1 MDIIF
6 SSANFQKKHF
16 GMANL
21 ANFFAQKQGYKTTL
35 YCTKDDLDTFKK
47 MPFNEIKLLPEKT
60 MNEIPDTLW
69 SMSKIVALSMID
81 KPSLLIDLDTFL
93 FKPLREDRLNSDVI
107 YLHDEPYSAAITTP
121 LLSWC
126 EEVKFPKIKH
136 LHSDLSNNCAIIG
149 GQNYELIKSVAKE
162 IVELVIE
169 NKEKWTNLCS
179 KEQESIFSKK
189 YYPGRRSET
198 FFIPVLIIEQ
208 IWMFDL
214 FKVYD
219 KNVSIKPYY
228 DRADD
233 LYLKFFSEEIFHLWG
248 LKKPMSI
255 AVCRDFSETVADYDT
270 AYEDFNFDFSF
281 LKEVRKLTK

>member
-107 YLHDEPYSAAITTP
+107 YLHDEPYSASITTP

-189 YYPGRRSET
+189 YYPGRRSES

-219 KNVSIKPYY
+219 KNVNIKPYY
-228 DRADD
+228 ERCDD
-233 LYLKFFSEEIFHLWG
+233 LHLKFFSEEIFHLWG